1 MTDNELTIALEEIEG
16 IDITEDDIR
25 NLEEMVDECVE
36 DVEEM
41 TTKFGE
47 RIDEHLTQIN
57 ESAVYEELGL
67 ELTVDMNYEFSLD
80 EREE

>member
-16 IDITEDDIR
+16 IDISEDDIR
-25 NLEEMVDECVE
+25 NLERMVDECVE
-36 DVEEM
+36 DVDEM
-41 TTKFGE
+41 TTEFGE
-47 RIDEHLTQIN
+47 RIDEHLTRIN

-80 EREE
+80 DREE

>member
-16 IDITEDDIR
+16 IDISEDDIR
-25 NLEEMVDECVE
+25 NLEAMVDECVE
-36 DVEEM
+36 DVDEM
-41 TTKFGE
+41 TTEFGE
-47 RIDEHLTQIN
+47 RIDEHLTRIN

-80 EREE
+80 DREE